1 MRIARKPQTITDANS
16 AGTIL
21 IFSPPSCP
29 SRQLLGACLTPKFRA
44 SARECQKPPKQTRPP
59 TYAPPKRFHLR
70 HLERSIARRVALRKI
85 GIPLRIGGPGPS
97 RCAILAIRP
106 EAREGPTASPD
117 SEQFRSGPR
126 DLPAAVRQAERTIRS
141 PSVTGGHS

>member
-1 MRIARKPQTITDANS
+1 MRIASKPQTITDANR

-106 EAREGPTASPD
+106 EAREGPTAH
-117 SEQFRSGPR
+117 PR
-126 DLPAAVRQAERTIRS
+126 FRTIQVWPKGLASRCAA
-141 PSVTGGHS
+141 G